1 MLDVVLVCMVKIN
14 DYNVDGCYWF
24 RIIECKESDGRDLDL
39 SRSLSITAIAIS
51 GGNVMAEEMKKIDN
65 DELEKVDGGMAASF
79 QALKQDLNEMIPA
92 EVREKLKK
100 PRGDVE
106 VSRILAENGID
117 VEMIEKRIE
126 DAGLP
131 VKKIGFQKVADEA
144 LANIAGG
151 SAQAGVKIKCKCG
164 NCDRNK
170 MSFQIFASI
179 AEGLDRYYGGANSVY
194 RCELCDTYIYVYD
207 NHVEYA

>member
-24 RIIECKESDGRDLDL
+24 RIIECKESDGRDLAL

-65 DELEKVDGGMAASF
+65 DELEKVDGGMASF

-100 PRGDVE
+100 PRGDVG
-106 VSRILAENGID
+106 VSKILAENGID
-117 VEMIEKRIE
+117 VEKIEKRIE
-126 DAGLP
+126 DAGFEL
-131 VKKIGFQKVADEA
+131 KKTGFQGVADE
-144 LANIAGG
+144 LLDKVSGG
-151 SAQAGVKIKCKCG
+151 SAQAGVQIKCKCG

-170 MSFQIFASI
+170 MSFQFLASL
-179 AEGLDRYYGGANSVY
+179 AGSLDAYYGGANSVY

-207 NHVEYA
+207 NRVEYA